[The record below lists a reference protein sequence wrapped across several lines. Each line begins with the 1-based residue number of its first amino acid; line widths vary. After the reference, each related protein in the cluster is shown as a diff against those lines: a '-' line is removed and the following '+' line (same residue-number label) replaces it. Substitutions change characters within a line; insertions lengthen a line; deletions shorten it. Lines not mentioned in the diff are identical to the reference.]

1 MGLKAYLG
9 RRLAHWLN
17 KEVQATDTPLC
28 DFNRL
33 TLEIRPCD
41 VLLVEGRTRVSQ
53 VIKTIT
59 QSMWTHSALY
69 IGRLDEIQDL
79 ALRARVLEGYRG
91 DPHEPLLI
99 DPLLGEGTVI
109 SPLSKYHDHHLRI
122 CRPRGLAQNDV
133 PLVITHA
140 IDHLG
145 LQYDLRQLLDLARFM
160 LPYGILPRRWRST
173 LFQHQP
179 GIPTKTVCST
189 MIASAFSSVRYP
201 IRPVMHYDE
210 SGGLKMYHRNT
221 RLYVPSDFD
230 TSPYFDVVK
239 YPMLG
244 PDELALYRQLPWDE
258 SGAIC
263 NTRGDCFL
271 PEAESKRVERR
282 AAQH

>member
-9 RRLAHWLN
+9 RRLARWLN
-17 KEVQATDTPLC
+17 EEVQAEETPLC

-33 TLEIRPCD
+33 SHEIRPCD

-59 QSMWTHSALY
+59 QSLWTHSALY
-69 IGRLDEIQDL
+69 IGHLDDIHDL
-79 ALRARVLEGYRG
+79 ALRARILEVYRG
-91 DPHEPLLI
+91 DPHEPLLV

-109 SPLSKYHDHHLRI
+109 SPLSKYKDHHLRI
-122 CRPRGLAQNDV
+122 CRPRGLAQSDV

-140 IDHLG
+140 LDHLG

-160 LPYGILPRRWRST
+160 FPYGILPRRWRST
-173 LFQHQP
+173 LFQTQP

-210 SGGLKMYHRNT
+210 SGRLKMYQRNM

-244 PDELALYRQLPWDE
+244 PDEIALYRQLPWDE

-263 NTRGDCFL
+263 NTRGDCFI
-271 PEAESKRVERR
+271 PEAETKRVERR
-282 AAQH
+282 VAQH